1 MQLSSYQEKIIDWV
15 KTGKGHGCCNAV
27 AGSGKSTTLRLA
39 AIALQESGIKPSQIK
54 ICVFGKPNSLDLIAK
69 FGSKWK
75 ESISTLHSAGWTL
88 VKKHL
93 SIHNSYDVEVS
104 KNKYKKIA
112 EELGLIGKRGSY
124 GSLQLN
130 DAIEKNEDFIQLIDL
145 VRLTNSEPIPETI
158 EEICEHF
165 EMADIYEFSIVAD
178 AITQCLNI
186 GESQAMRKTGF
197 DFTDQIWLPL
207 KWQLHKQRWFKPY
220 QFVLVDECQDL
231 NAIQLE
237 LAIALAGNDGR
248 LLFVGDPRQAI
259 MGFAGADCNS
269 YQNILDRTEAIELPL
284 SICYRCPKSHVEL
297 VRKNFPEIPM
307 IATPTAIIG
316 KIEAITEADLWSD
329 KPCRLTTGDMVIC
342 RKTAPLVKLC
352 IRLISKGIAATVKGR
367 AIGEL
372 IKLDLQEIAKMPGFL
387 YSQFNDA
394 VSAYRTAKQERYEGL
409 DNEEQL
415 CEALKDKLEALT
427 EIYKSQP
434 QATCIAHL
442 ESYIDSLF
450 SDEFSPITLSTCH
463 RAKGLEADRIFIINP
478 NDLPMVWRNQEG
490 WQLEQEYNLLYVA
503 LTRSKSE
510 LYVVGN
516 ASWLQVEAEPEPE
529 LETKEETVNHLQQ
542 PSNTVNPLQQLS
554 NKEKVRNWLEALH
567 ERVRAT
573 LLSPEWQNKSDRAIA
588 DFCGVSAPTVS
599 KHRRH
604 LQEEGLLPEI
614 QERVG
619 KNGRTLH
626 TGNIGTKANHKEKI
640 LQIASEL
647 DMDEIREIIELLEAM
662 LW

>member
-1 MQLSSYQEKIIDWV
+1 MQISSYQEKIIDWV
-15 KTGKGHGCCNAV
+15 KAGTGNACCNAV

-39 AIALQESGIKPSQIK
+39 AIALQEAGIKPSQIK
-54 ICVFGKPNSLDLIAK
+54 ICVFGKANSLDLIAK
-69 FGSKWK
+69 FGIKWK

-93 SIHNSYDVEVS
+93 SISNSYDVEVS
-104 KNKYKKIA
+104 GNKYKKIA

-124 GSLQLN
+124 GSLQLD

-145 VRLTNSEPIPETI
+145 VRLTNSEPIAETI

-178 AITQCLNI
+178 AIAQCLNI
-186 GESQAMRKTGF
+186 GENQAMRKTGF
-197 DFTDQIWLPL
+197 DFTDQIWLPI
-207 KWQLHKQRWFKPY
+207 KWKLNQCRWFKPY
-220 QFVLVDECQDL
+220 RFVLVDECQDL
-231 NAIQLE
+231 NASQLE

-269 YQNILDRTEAIELPL
+269 YQNILERTRAIELPL
-284 SICYRCPKSHVEL
+284 SICYRCPNSHIEL
-297 VRKNFPEIPM
+297 VKKNFPEIPM
-307 IATPTAIIG
+307 IARANAIEG
-316 KIEAITEADLWSD
+316 KIEVIAEGDLWSD
-329 KPCRLTTGDMVIC
+329 KPCRLTTGDMVLC

-352 IRLISKGIAATVKGR
+352 IRLIARGIAATVKGR

-372 IKLDLQEIAKMPGFL
+372 IKGDLKEIAKMPGFR
-387 YSQFNDA
+387 YPNFNDA
-394 VSAYRTAKQERYEGL
+394 VSAYRTAKKERYEGL

-434 QATCIAHL
+434 QATCITHL

-450 SDEFSPITLSTCH
+450 SDEASPITLSTCH
-463 RAKGLEADRIFIINP
+463 RAKGLEADRIFIIRP
-478 NDLPMVWRNQEG
+478 NDLPMVWGNQQD
-490 WQLEQEYNLLYVA
+490 WQLEQENNLLYVA
-503 LTRSKSE
+503 LTRSRSE

-516 ASWLQVEAEPEPE
+516 ASWLQEAEPEPELE

-542 PSNTVNPLQQLS
+542 PN
-554 NKEKVRNWLEALH
+554 NKEKLKNWLEGLH

-573 LLSPEWQNKSDRAIA
+573 LLSPEWQSKSDRAIA
-588 DFCGVSAPTVS
+588 DFCGVSPPTVS

-619 KNGRTLH
+619 KNGRTLN

-640 LQIASEL
+640 LQIASEM
-647 DMDEIREIIELLEAM
+647 DMDEIKEIIELLEAM

>member
-27 AGSGKSTTLRLA
+27 AGSGKSTTLRFA

-124 GSLQLN
+124 GSLQLK

-145 VRLTNSEPIPETI
+145 IRLTNSEPIAETI

-178 AITQCLNI
+178 ALAECLKI
-186 GESQAMRKTGF
+186 GENLARKKIGF
-197 DFTDQIWLPL
+197 DFTDQIWLPV

-237 LAIALAGNDGR
+237 LAIALAGQGR
-248 LLFVGDPRQAI
+248 MLFVGDPNQAI

-307 IATPTAIIG
+307 MATPTAIDG

-329 KPCRLTTGDMVIC
+329 KPCRLTSGDMVIC

-409 DNEEQL
+409 ENEEQL

-450 SDEFSPITLSTCH
+450 SDENSPITLSTCH
-463 RAKGLEADRIFIINP
+463 RAKGLESDRIFIINP
-478 NDLPMVWRNQEG
+478 NDLPMVWRNQED
-490 WQLEQEYNLLYVA
+490 WQLEQENNLLYVA

-516 ASWLQVEAEPEPE
+516 ANWLQAEAELEPEPE
-529 LETKEETVNHLQQ
+529 PETKEETA
-542 PSNTVNPLQQLS
+542 NPLQQLS
-554 NKEKVRNWLEALH
+554 NKEKVKSWLEALH
-567 ERVRAT
+567 EKVRAT
-573 LLSPEWQNKSDRAIA
+573 LLSPEWQSKSDRAIA

-599 KHRRH
+599 KHRKR

-614 QERVG
+614 QERTTKSG
-619 KNGRTLH
+619 HKLN
-626 TGNIGTKANHKEKI
+626 TGNIGTKANYKEKI
-640 LQIASEL
+640 LKIANEL
-647 DMDEIREIIELLEAM
+647 DMDEIREVIELLEAM

>member
-1 MQLSSYQEKIIDWV
+1 MQVSSYQEKIIDWV
-15 KTGKGHGCCNAV
+15 KTGTGNACCNAV

-54 ICVFGKPNSLDLIAK
+54 ICVFGKSNSLDLIAK

-88 VKKHL
+88 VKKYL
-93 SIHNSYDVEVS
+93 SIHNSYDVEIS
-104 KNKYKKIA
+104 NNKYKKIA

-145 VRLTNSEPIPETI
+145 VRLTNSEPIAETV

-178 AITQCLNI
+178 AIAQCLNI
-186 GESQAMRKTGF
+186 GENLARKKIGF

-231 NAIQLE
+231 NAVQLE
-237 LAIALAGNDGR
+237 LAIALAGQGR
-248 LLFVGDPRQAI
+248 MLFVGDPNQAI

-269 YQNILDRTEAIELPL
+269 YQNILDRTKAIELPL

-297 VRKNFPEIPM
+297 VRNNFPEIPM
-307 IATPTAIIG
+307 IATPTAIDG

-329 KPCRLTTGDMVIC
+329 KPCRLTSGDMVIC

-372 IKLDLQEIAKMPGFL
+372 IKLDLQEIAKMPRFL

-409 DNEEQL
+409 ENEEQL

-463 RAKGLEADRIFIINP
+463 RAKGLEADRIFIISP

-490 WQLEQEYNLLYVA
+490 WQLEQEHNLLYVA

-516 ASWLQVEAEPEPE
+516 ASWLQAEAEAEPE

-542 PSNTVNPLQQLS
+542 PN
-554 NKEKVRNWLEALH
+554 NKEKLKNWLEGLH

-573 LLSPEWQNKSDRAIA
+573 LLSPEWQNKSDRVIA
-588 DFCGVSAPTVS
+588 DFCGVSPPTVS
-599 KHRRH
+599 KHRKH

-619 KNGRTLH
+619 KSGRKLNTE
-626 TGNIGTKANHKEKI
+626 NIGTKTNHKEKI
-640 LQIASEL
+640 LKIASEM
-647 DMDEIREIIELLEAM
+647 DMEEIKEVIELLEAM